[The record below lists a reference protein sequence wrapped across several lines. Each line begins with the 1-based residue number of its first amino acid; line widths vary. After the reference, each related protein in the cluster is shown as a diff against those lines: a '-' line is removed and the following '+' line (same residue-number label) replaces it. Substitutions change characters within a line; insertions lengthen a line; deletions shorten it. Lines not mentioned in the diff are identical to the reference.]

1 MDTLITQIFNL
12 LTQPP
17 GNLIYHL
24 ILLFS
29 ILTGLQTTA
38 IIRTGV
44 NQRTARRLISGFL
57 LLLFGQIVLFLI
69 SALVWQ
75 KLISNPE
82 ILLSLDKAI
91 TLLSLSVVGWMW
103 NFSKAHRKADAAL
116 IALFLVTA
124 ILFFVDLS
132 LQINLFIPFPFQWI
146 WTLSNLLIAS
156 LSLLFLIIRKQRFW
170 ETGISFFLIVFVGSV
185 ASLFNLQGEN
195 GFSATMRLALMC
207 AFPLLPSLAKTLLPE
222 PITIQAQQEVQPE
235 PKSPRN
241 VQTDNRIILAWL
253 KVTKAC
259 SSSEA
264 LSLLTTAI
272 GKTFSSD
279 LTFLVRQENPY
290 RPILLEA
297 GYDLIRDEP
306 LAPIQIEGELCPLI
320 GNSLQRGKHLKLI
333 ADSETPVK
341 DLLSLTK
348 AVGLAVPGHVL
359 MSPIPDPANGKR
371 AILLF
376 TPYSK
381 REWTVEE
388 QLTLNT
394 IADELS
400 SLFLQLSQK
409 ESLEASIRSLEKQVS
424 LSQEQINALQ
434 QELAEA
440 RVPASETIGSL
451 IPNSDPALEIA
462 GLLAIQREAQE
473 TIQRLENENRTLR
486 DALRDL
492 KGKSASSAEVEHLE
506 SELRQA
512 LEEVARLQN
521 ALANANMRI
530 VELQSSPGQGAN
542 LNIKDTE
549 AILSIIQELR
559 QPVSSVIGYTDLL
572 INESTASLS
581 AQQRKFLERIR
592 SSSDRMQ
599 TLLDDLLQTSVFNI
613 SPIDLAP
620 QPLDVET
627 LLDQAITDMADL
639 LREKEINLLMDLP
652 PDLPTVYADRD
663 ALHQVLI
670 HLLQNAGSAT
680 PPEGNITVKV
690 KIEQGEKNTL
700 FLLFQIT
707 DEGGG
712 IAADELSR
720 VFSRRL
726 KNDVPPIRG
735 VGDSGVGLAIAK
747 TLVEAHGG
755 RIWVES
761 DGEKTSTFSIL
772 LPVKT
777 LAFNTT
783 RLVS

>member
-1 MDTLITQIFNL
+1 MNTLITEIFNL

-38 IIRTGV
+38 MIRTDE
-44 NQRTARRLISGFL
+44 NQGAARRLTGGFL
-57 LLLFGQIVLFLI
+57 ILLLGQIALFLI
-69 SALVWQ
+69 SALIWQ
-75 KLISNPE
+75 KLIPNPV
-82 ILLSLDKAI
+82 ILFPLDKAI
-91 TLLSLSVVGWMW
+91 TLLSLAVVGWMW
-103 NFSKAHRKADAAL
+103 NFSTAHRKADAAL
-116 IALFLVTA
+116 LALFLFTA

-132 LQINLFIPFPFQWI
+132 LQVNALINFPFQWI
-146 WTLSNLLIAS
+146 WTLPNLLIAG
-156 LSLLFLIIRKQRFW
+156 LSLLFLIIRKQRIW
-170 ETGISFFLIVFVGSV
+170 EIGISFFLIVFVGSV

-207 AFPLLPSLAKTLLPE
+207 AFPLLPSLAKTLLPALI
-222 PITIQAQQEVQPE
+222 PIQDQQEIQPE
-235 PKSPRN
+235 PKSARSTPTN
-241 VQTDNRIILAWL
+241 CRIILPWL
-253 KVTKAC
+253 NVTKA
-259 SSSEA
+259 SSFSETFT
-264 LSLLTTAI
+264 LLTTAI

-279 LTFLVRQENPY
+279 LTFLIRQENPY

-320 GNSLQRGKHLKLI
+320 GNSLQKGKPLKLV
-333 ADSETPVK
+333 ADSETPIK

-359 MSPIPDPANGKR
+359 MSPIPDSANGKR

-394 IADELS
+394 VADELS
-400 SLFLQLSQK
+400 SLFLHFTQK
-409 ESLEASIRSLEKQVS
+409 ESLEASIRSLEKQLS

-440 RVPASETIGSL
+440 RVPAAETTGSL
-451 IPNSDPALEIA
+451 PSISDPALEIA

-473 TIQRLENENRTLR
+473 TIQRLENENHTLR

-530 VELQSSPGQGAN
+530 VEMQSSAGQSPN

-572 INESTASLS
+572 ISESTASLS

-639 LREKEINLLMDLP
+639 LREKEINLLMELP
-652 PDLPTVYADRD
+652 PDLPTFYADRD

-680 PPEGNITVKV
+680 PPESNITLKV
-690 KIEQGEKNTL
+690 KMEQGEKNTL
-700 FLLFQIT
+700 FVLIQIT

-726 KNDVPPIRG
+726 KNDAPPIRG

-777 LAFNTT
+777 SAFSTKT
-783 RLVS
+783 LVS